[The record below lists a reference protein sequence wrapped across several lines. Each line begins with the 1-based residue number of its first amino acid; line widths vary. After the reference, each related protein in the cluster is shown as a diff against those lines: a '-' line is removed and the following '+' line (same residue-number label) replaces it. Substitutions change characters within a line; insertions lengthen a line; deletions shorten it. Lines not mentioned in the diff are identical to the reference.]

1 MAHNSNTLS
10 IDNTI
15 PTMSSSNCHTAFPD
29 DSEFLDADLHLSGQS
44 ADLFDFILEE
54 GEDALF
60 ADSSSR
66 DSSDLDALLSDSR
79 GSAAMDFEGFEN
91 LEGSLNNTHVGA
103 IQNNE
108 ARRSSYS
115 GRRSR
120 RDRSPSPHAR
130 GRFQMME
137 EFSFDPPVQ
146 QHDPPIQQCHRQ
158 TSQGDLSMSSYA
170 TAPTSPMPNNNQ
182 RQPVSEH
189 SEGGQCGKAQYNEAL
204 RKLADSMKRTEKSR
218 RHLMMQLNMLTPAQK
233 HVISYTKE
241 QLQQQFVTV
250 SPQDAQHQGSTRSLS
265 PGRSSIM
272 AAFFSGSRGTLTNGL
287 DQSRRQLSMYMG
299 QRLG

>member
-146 QHDPPIQQCHRQ
+146 QHQRQ
-158 TSQGDLSMSSYA
+158 TSHGDLPMSSYA
-170 TAPTSPMPNNNQ
+170 MAQTSPTPNNNNSQ
-182 RQPVSEH
+182 LQPVVYEH
-189 SEGGQCGKAQYNEAL
+189 SEGGQYSKVQYNEAL
-204 RKLADSMKRTEKSR
+204 QKLANSMKRTEESR
-218 RHLMMQLNMLTPAQK
+218 RHVMMQRNMLTPAQQ
-233 HVISYTKE
+233 HAISSAKE
-241 QLQQQFVTV
+241 QLQQQVDTVT
-250 SPQDAQHQGSTRSLS
+250 PQDGQCQCSTRSIS
-265 PGRSSIM
+265 PGRS
-272 AAFFSGSRGTLTNGL
+272 FTFSGSRGTLTNGL